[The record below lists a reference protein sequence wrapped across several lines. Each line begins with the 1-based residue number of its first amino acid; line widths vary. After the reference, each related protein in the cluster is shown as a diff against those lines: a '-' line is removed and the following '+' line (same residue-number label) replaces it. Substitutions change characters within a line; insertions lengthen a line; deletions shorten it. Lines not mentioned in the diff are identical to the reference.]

1 MKKRVFPGQA
11 PAPRM
16 VDLTEPDGTTLQAT
30 YFGRW
35 ASLVRKCSCFTSAT
49 RDRKIWEE
57 VAPRD
62 RMF

>member
-1 MKKRVFPGQA
+1 MNKRVFPGQA

-16 VDLTEPDGTTLQAT
+16 VDLTEADGTTLRSTDFART
-30 YFGRW
+30 
-35 ASLVRKCSCFTSAT
+35 SLVRECSCFTSAT
-49 RDRKIWEE
+49 RDRKIWEK